1 VGLLTLGLAAVLLT
15 ATFLLVVFLTGA
27 FFFAAFVVFFDPLLV
42 GLARFAGMSQ
52 CRPVLVFVRLV
63 PM

>member
-1 VGLLTLGLAAVLLT
+1 
-15 ATFLLVVFLTGA
+15 
-27 FFFAAFVVFFDPLLV
+27 VVFFDPLLV
-42 GLARFAGMSQ
+42 GLVRFAGMSQ